1 MQAHYLQNT
10 CVFNDLIIFFILGYS
25 KKLPIFYKRN
35 KLKIWSNS
43 GSLRSYSSMRNRIK
57 NGIFSTPDAICL
69 IKILLTI
76 DLCNRHEHLLD
87 FREGSLREIPTAR
100 SLPRRWFKPI
110 IRSFEH
116 EVSFAKQSRANVTA
130 KLHSLK
136 HEGAIVFRD
145 FKNDY
150 GYFSQ
155 SGKEIYTFN
164 IAAALWC
171 INLHSTMICITWLRK
186 SCKQRLV

>member
-1 MQAHYLQNT
+1 
-10 CVFNDLIIFFILGYS
+10 
-25 KKLPIFYKRN
+25 
-35 KLKIWSNS
+35 
-43 GSLRSYSSMRNRIK
+43 MRNRIK

-87 FREGSLREIPTAR
+87 FRKGSLREIPTAR

-145 FKNDY
+145 FKN
-150 GYFSQ
+150 GYTVILANPV
-155 SGKEIYTFN
+155 KKYIPLTPP
-164 IAAALWC
+164 
-171 INLHSTMICITWLRK
+171 LHFDVLICIQQWSVLHD
-186 SCKQRLV
+186 